1 MGELTLL
8 DGLLKPG
15 GLRPMFQPIFEFH
28 GRTPQLHSL
37 ECLARGSEGVFRDRA
52 NILFDYVRR
61 KRAEIAVDRACIRM
75 MLGAISLLP
84 FQTPFSVNVHATTL
98 ARDSGFLGFLK
109 ELAEEFEIAP
119 RRMMIEL
126 VEEMPFWDVAAICR
140 ALDDLRALGVRIA
153 VDDVGAGQS
162 NFNHILDCRPD
173 AFKIDAYL
181 VKGCGSDKHR
191 LAVLQSIA
199 ALARSFGAQVIAE
212 GVENEE
218 DLGVLLDMEIHLVQG
233 FLLARPMSAEA
244 LLESG
249 LLVGNEFPAPRL
261 APDMELGFGDG
272 VAEVVA

>member
-1 MGELTLL
+1 MEALTLL
-8 DGLLKPG
+8 DGVLEPG
-15 GLRPMFQPIFEFH
+15 GLRPMFQPIFEFD
-28 GRTPQLHSL
+28 GRIPKLHSI
-37 ECLARGSEGVFRDRA
+37 ECLARGTAGVFRDRA

-61 KRAEIAVDRACIRM
+61 KRAEIVVDRACIRM
-75 MLGAISLLP
+75 MLGAISVLP
-84 FQTPFSVNVHATTL
+84 FQPPFSVNVHATTL
-98 ARDSGFLGFLK
+98 SRDSGFAGYLK

-181 VKGCGSDKHR
+181 VKGCSSDKHR

-199 ALARSFGAQVIAE
+199 TLARSFGAQVIAE
-212 GVENEE
+212 GVENEA
-218 DLGVLLDMEIHLVQG
+218 DLGALLNMEIHLMQG
-233 FLLARPMSAEA
+233 FLLARPMSAEN

-249 LLVGNEFPAPRL
+249 LLVGEDFPPPMLR
-261 APDMELGFGDG
+261 PDTKLDIGDG
-272 VAEVVA
+272 IAEVGA